1 MGGILVD
8 VLSAYLL
15 FIGLLGEPS
24 AAQATATVEQSSNN
38 IAASVVNT
46 QTADTAIP
54 DLRIVSL
61 SPHLT
66 ELVFAIGRGKQL
78 VATSDYSDYP
88 AQAANLPS
96 VASYQGANIAEII
109 RLKPTHVLVWRGG
122 NKDSD
127 IQKLSLLG
135 FDIFE
140 SRIDSLANLQNE
152 IIELGRRLNA
162 KAEANKVAESIA
174 QQLSLLT
181 STYKGQSK
189 EVVYYMSTQP
199 FIGLG
204 SDPWLNDVLMSCGL
218 KNIYADALG
227 TYPALQISDVLRQQ
241 PDLVIAAGKYTMP
254 QVTAFWQNHS
264 EVFSPQFVIANP
276 DALHRFTPRSVQ
288 EIAKVC
294 ALAYQNN

>member
-109 RLKPTHVLVWRGG
+109 RLKPTYHHFC
-122 NKDSD
+122 N
-127 IQKLSLLG
+127 
-135 FDIFE
+135 
-140 SRIDSLANLQNE
+140 
-152 IIELGRRLNA
+152 
-162 KAEANKVAESIA
+162 
-174 QQLSLLT
+174 
-181 STYKGQSK
+181 QS
-189 EVVYYMSTQP
+189 
-199 FIGLG
+199 F
-204 SDPWLNDVLMSCGL
+204 
-218 KNIYADALG
+218 
-227 TYPALQISDVLRQQ
+227 
-241 PDLVIAAGKYTMP
+241 
-254 QVTAFWQNHS
+254 
-264 EVFSPQFVIANP
+264 
-276 DALHRFTPRSVQ
+276 
-288 EIAKVC
+288 
-294 ALAYQNN
+294 